1 MTPSMHLS
9 ALVLSFSDRP
19 DADEIRLALNRAFSL
34 GHEFGIERAAD
45 VVDQCN
51 REGPY
56 NAIGAAS
63 RIRALKVAEVK
74 QVRTI
79 DSGFP

>member
-1 MTPSMHLS
+1 M
-9 ALVLSFSDRP
+9 
-19 DADEIRLALNRAFSL
+19 IRHDCAKEVAAAVREARKAAF
-34 GHEFGIERAAD
+34 EEAAA

-63 RIRALKVAEVK
+63 RIRALAQQEQASVV
-74 QVRTI
+74 
-79 DSGFP
+79 